1 MEWKLNNSDD
11 KLQEMIQRLNCTLV
25 TELNIDIQDQM
36 HIYNWLKE
44 LELYR
49 HLYGSLQTKQLQEDI
64 SMHIFKRE
72 SNGHTLTI
80 QVDQEGLFAE
90 LDEDIKKM
98 EELKKKFEE
107 YEKERLEAEEN
118 MDDSYEDWRWEYDI
132 QKVYGDET
140 EYCTPD
146 EIIAN
151 RNEFKQHILQ
161 LLENDGAKLWE
172 MIQLKKNG
180 TFNKTSKP
188 MICEAINGTYWED
201 SYGWN
206 TLVMRLVPSSDTL
219 ARVELDT
226 IVLHY

>member
-1 MEWKLNNSDD
+1 MGWKLNNNDPE
-11 KLQEMIQRLNCTLV
+11 LQEMIQRLNYTPV

-49 HLYGSLQTKQLQEDI
+49 HLYGSLQTKQSQEDI

-118 MDDSYEDWRWEYDI
+118 MDDSYEDWRWEYDV

-151 RNEFKQHILQ
+151 RNEFKQHVLQ

-172 MIQLKKNG
+172 MVQLKKNG
-180 TFNKTSKP
+180 TFKKTSKP

-206 TLVMRLVPSSDTL
+206 TLVMRLVPTSDTV
-219 ARVELDT
+219 AKVELDT